1 WLLENHPAVADLTSG
16 AGYEE
21 EGLSMD
27 NLLVRDYDAL
37 SIEERARAI
46 EEARRIGWE
55 CAQAYAS
62 AHDDEPGS
70 LVVEPRD
77 YIPYVVEVAYAT
89 EQCSE
94 ATLRSWEEASNE
106 ELESDPRVQA
116 FMRAWN
122 EEAEG
127 A

>member
-1 WLLENHPAVADLTSG
+1 IVWLLENHPAVAGLMSR
-16 AGYEE
+16 AGHKEARP
-21 EGLSMD
+21 MTD

-62 AHDDEPGS
+62 AHDDDPGS

-94 ATLRSWEEASNE
+94 ATYRAWKEASDE
-106 ELESDPRVQA
+106 ELE
-116 FMRAWN
+116 
-122 EEAEG
+122 
-127 A
+127 